1 MIQINKRTENIFET
15 IVENNLFGK
24 VEILVDENK
33 RGQFSEYIML
43 NYGLEVEKSE
53 QENLKSEK
61 TTKTSRKNGD
71 KVNNKTYIRR
81 FDFKRDDTNSLV
93 KKYENPKYVSY
104 RDEIHNLLMIRLQK
118 IERMK
123 NLTSKNILLLKR
135 LSVIESDKKP
145 SSL

>member
-1 MIQINKRTENIFET
+1 
-15 IVENNLFGK
+15 
-24 VEILVDENK
+24 
-33 RGQFSEYIML
+33 ML